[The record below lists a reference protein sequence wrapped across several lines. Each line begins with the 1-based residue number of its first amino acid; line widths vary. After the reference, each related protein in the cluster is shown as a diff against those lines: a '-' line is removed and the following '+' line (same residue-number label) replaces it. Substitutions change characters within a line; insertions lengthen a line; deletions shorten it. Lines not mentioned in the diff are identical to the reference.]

1 MGGSWSVPTFHVE
14 WLAAAMMG
22 LGVALGAAGAVA
34 FVEIHRF
41 DPPPAAEAGAHE
53 WGTPRPKPVKS
64 APLPA
69 GSDDV
74 VAETDTAADDA
85 WEEPVV
91 DVEIRGSASVSAS
104 ASASK

>member
-1 MGGSWSVPTFHVE
+1 MIGAWSVPPFHVE
-14 WLAAAMMG
+14 WLIAAMMG

-34 FVEIHRF
+34 LIEIHRF
-41 DPPPAAEAGAHE
+41 DPAPPAEAGAHE

-64 APLPA
+64 AALPT
-69 GSDDV
+69 GSREVGSEIDT
-74 VAETDTAADDA
+74 ETDDA

-104 ASASK
+104 ASE